1 MLVSLQVRNF
11 AIIDAIDIEF
21 DAGMTVLT
29 GETGAGK
36 SILVD
41 ALGLVL
47 GERGGTGLVRSNADR
62 AEFSAEFDLTNQPA
76 VREWLTAQ
84 TLDQDGDCLIRR
96 VINADGRSRAFI
108 NGVAVPL
115 QSLKDLGEQ
124 LLDIHGQHFHQS
136 LGRRSVQRELVDH
149 FGNLVP
155 ERAECAEVFT
165 EWQSLAGRL
174 RDLRDAEKDRS
185 ARLELLEFQCREL
198 EALDLQADE
207 YESLLAERQRLRMS
221 GQLVEGVSQALQ
233 AIFDD
238 DNANVQAL
246 LAEACQ
252 HLEAASGV
260 DAGLQPVK
268 SMLDE
273 ASIQVSEAADALHR
287 YRESLDLDPTRQDW
301 IEERL
306 DAIGSVAR
314 KHRVDAGELLPLQLS
329 LSRQLEDLKNVEAI
343 GTRLARQAEDAAA
356 HYLSRA
362 QLLSDARQAA
372 SAAFASDVSSAM
384 QGLGMPDGRFD
395 IAITRRQPDDAR
407 PWGLDDIEYRISANA
422 GQPPMP
428 LSKVASGGELSRM
441 SLAIQVIA
449 SDGSSIP
456 TMIFDEVDSGVG
468 GGVAEMVGRR
478 LKELGANRQVLCVT
492 HLPQVA
498 SLADNH
504 LQVVKRSDGKTTRT
518 EINRLSE
525 EQRIEELA
533 RMLGG
538 VEITEQTRR
547 HAAEMRNLGK
557 RKVRQRKSR
566 AASGGR
572 DQV

>member
-1 MLVSLQVRNF
+1 MLLSLQVRNF
-11 AIIDAIDIEF
+11 AIIDAIDIELE
-21 DAGMTVLT
+21 AGMTVLT

-47 GERGGTGLVRSNADR
+47 GERGGTGLVRSSADR
-62 AEFSAEFDLTNQPA
+62 AEFSAEFDLANLPA
-76 VREWLTAQ
+76 VREWLTTQ
-84 TLDQDGDCLIRR
+84 TLDQDGDCFIRR
-96 VINADGRSRAFI
+96 VISADGRSRAFI
-108 NGVAVPL
+108 NGIAVSL
-115 QSLKDLGEQ
+115 QNLKDLGEQ

-149 FGNLVP
+149 FGNLDSQ
-155 ERAECAEVFT
+155 RADCADAFT
-165 EWQSLAGRL
+165 EWQVLAGRL
-174 RDLRDAEKDRS
+174 RDLQNAEKDRS

-198 EALDLQADE
+198 EALDLKADE

-221 GQLVEGVSQALQ
+221 GQLVDGVSQALQ

-238 DNANVQAL
+238 ENANAQSL

-252 HLEAASGV
+252 HLEAASGI

-273 ASIQVSEAADALHR
+273 ASIQVAEAADALHR
-287 YRESLDLDPTRQDW
+287 YRESLDLDPTRQDR

-314 KHRVDAGELLPLQLS
+314 KHRVDPDALPQLHSS
-329 LSRQLEDLKNVEAI
+329 LSRQLEDLNNAEAI
-343 GTRLARQAEDAAA
+343 GTRLARQTDDAAA
-356 HYLSRA
+356 LYLSRA
-362 QLLSDARQAA
+362 RSLSEARQAA
-372 SAAFASDVSSAM
+372 AAAFADDVSTAM

-395 IAITRRQPDDAR
+395 IAITRRGPDNAR

-504 LQVVKRSDGKTTRT
+504 FQVVKRSDGKTTRT
-518 EINRLSE
+518 EINRMSE

-538 VEITEQTRR
+538 VEITEHTRR
-547 HAAEMRNLGK
+547 HAAEMRSLGK
-557 RKVRQRKSR
+557 RKGRQLKSR
-566 AASGGR
+566 AASSSRKQG
-572 DQV
+572 

>member
-21 DAGMTVLT
+21 AAGMTVLT

-47 GERGGTGLVRSNADR
+47 GERGGTGLVRSSADR

-76 VREWLTAQ
+76 VREWLNAQ
-84 TLDQDGDCLIRR
+84 TLDQGDDCFIRR

-108 NGVAVPL
+108 NGIAVPL
-115 QSLKDLGEQ
+115 QNLKDLGEQ
-124 LLDIHGQHFHQS
+124 LLDIHGQHLHQS

-149 FGNLVP
+149 FGNLDSQ
-155 ERAECAEVFT
+155 RAECAAAFT
-165 EWQSLAGRL
+165 EWQSLAERL
-174 RDLRDAEKDRS
+174 RDLQNAEKDRS
-185 ARLELLEFQCREL
+185 ARIELLEFQCREL
-198 EALDLQADE
+198 DALDLQANE
-207 YESLLAERQRLRMS
+207 YETLLAERQRLRMS
-221 GQLVEGVSQALQ
+221 GQLVHGVSQALQ

-238 DNANVQAL
+238 ENANAQTL
-246 LAEACQ
+246 LADACQ
-252 HLEAASGV
+252 HLEAASGI
-260 DAGLQPVK
+260 DIELQPVQ
-268 SMLDE
+268 SMLEE
-273 ASIQVSEAADALHR
+273 ASIQVAEAADSLHR
-287 YRESLDLDPTRQDW
+287 YRESLDLDPMRQDW
-301 IEERL
+301 LEERL

-314 KHRVDAGELLPLQLS
+314 KHRIEPGALPPLQLT
-329 LSRQLEDLKNVEAI
+329 LSQQLEDLNNADAV
-343 GTRLARQAEDAAA
+343 GTRLVRQAEEAAA

-362 QLLSDARQAA
+362 QSLSKARQAA
-372 SAAFASDVSSAM
+372 AAGFASDVSVAM

-395 IAITRRQPDDAR
+395 IAITQRGPDNAR
-407 PWGLDDIEYRISANA
+407 PWGIDDIEYRISANA

-504 LQVVKRSDGKTTRT
+504 FQVVKCSDGKTTRT
-518 EINRLSE
+518 EIKRMNE

-538 VEITEQTRR
+538 VEITAHTRR
-547 HAAEMRNLGK
+547 HAAEMRSVGK
-557 RKVRQRKSR
+557 RKGRQRKLRTTS
-566 AASGGR
+566 SGR
-572 DQV
+572 DQA